1 MNYQDIAQM
10 ARHGVICSDEAEYLI
25 EFLQHTQFISNCK
38 WVQLRAT
45 TVRQIISGHL
55 EQTVSPII
63 HALTLS
69 NNISRRSMEF
79 ITSEDKPDTVVEDEE
94 DDDANEFNNEANAY
108 DPEQQQQY
116 NHHANYNYD
125 NFDDYADD
133 EAKRYHNY
141 YSDDDDD
148 YRNTDI

>member
-38 WVQLRAT
+38 WVQLRNT
-45 TVRQIISGHL
+45 TFRQIISGHL

-63 HALTLS
+63 KALTLS

-79 ITSEDKPDTVVEDEE
+79 ITPEDKPVMVDDDDDDNDEFNNQANAYE
-94 DDDANEFNNEANAY
+94 PEEEEQHQHNNYANYDDYDDDDARRR
-108 DPEQQQQY
+108 
-116 NHHANYNYD
+116 HH
-125 NFDDYADD
+125 
-133 EAKRYHNY
+133 Y
-141 YSDDDDD
+141 YSDDDED
-148 YRNTDI
+148 YNNTDI

>member
-38 WVQLRAT
+38 WVQLRNT
-45 TVRQIISGHL
+45 TFRQIISGHL

-63 HALTLS
+63 KALTLS

-79 ITSEDKPDTVVEDEE
+79 ITSEDKPVMV
-94 DDDANEFNNEANAY
+94 DDDDNDEFNNQANAY
-108 DPEQQQQY
+108 DPEEEEQHQH
-116 NHHANYNYD
+116 NHANYNYD
-125 NFDDYADD
+125 DYDDDD
-133 EAKRYHNY
+133 ARRRHHY
-141 YSDDDDD
+141 YSDDDED
-148 YRNTDI
+148 YNNTDI